1 MVFKMNIEDNNAKI
15 RRLLQEI
22 SAIIDNK
29 AKISSYEILT
39 DIVIKMEEKY
49 NLQDE
54 EIIKQLELILKS
66 EEV

>member
-1 MVFKMNIEDNNAKI
+1 MEDNNTKI

-22 SAIIDNK
+22 STIIDNK
-29 AKISSYEILT
+29 GRIGTYEILT

-49 NLQDE
+49 NLQEE

-66 EEV
+66 EV